1 MLRIEIIG
9 TIDNQRHYDTETI
22 KELLSLDAEMLMVGR
37 DFVGRPGTRI
47 HACATNVI
55 KIRTELNFNKEQS
68 RRWIKQALEKERQLG
83 VYHPHKTWLLIAV
96 QGESTEPESIAIA
109 SICPRLKPL
118 HLELK
123 ATPDTNAR
131 RQQYLKLLTDVLRM
145 YLTLAKQT
153 NYKLDEGL
161 SNFAVSDEGV
171 VYYLD
176 DEYYQWD
183 KFISFSLMLGV
194 YIRNFDWLDE
204 DFISELGHALVA
216 LLEGIFH
223 DDHCRIIIARQ
234 LQSLFMPQG
243 QKEQLLHRLMQILT
257 HTDQVQAKST
267 HPKQVP
273 GRFFALLADVHA
285 NYAALDTVLNYLDTH
300 NIHEG
305 IVLGDVVGYNAE
317 PKECIE
323 RLQDTDLL
331 IIQGNHDHAVAISET
346 GMGFSNTAK
355 MSIQW
360 TVEQLSPEHRQW
372 LKALPAFIE
381 TEDWFAVHG
390 APIDPAFFYA
400 YVYAMTYE
408 SNLQHMQD
416 NKIHLCFHGHSHMP
430 GIFARDKR
438 AMDHCLE
445 GQTISLSPYSQLL
458 VCPGSIGQPRNGCT
472 DTQFAIYDREREE
485 VAFLSLPYD
494 SQSTVQK
501 MRDHDFPETLW
512 KRLLTGK

>member
-1 MLRIEIIG
+1 
-9 TIDNQRHYDTETI
+9 
-22 KELLSLDAEMLMVGR
+22 
-37 DFVGRPGTRI
+37 
-47 HACATNVI
+47 
-55 KIRTELNFNKEQS
+55 
-68 RRWIKQALEKERQLG
+68 
-83 VYHPHKTWLLIAV
+83 
-96 QGESTEPESIAIA
+96 
-109 SICPRLKPL
+109 
-118 HLELK
+118 
-123 ATPDTNAR
+123 
-131 RQQYLKLLTDVLRM
+131 
-145 YLTLAKQT
+145 
-153 NYKLDEGL
+153 
-161 SNFAVSDEGV
+161 
-171 VYYLD
+171 
-176 DEYYQWD
+176 
-183 KFISFSLMLGV
+183 
-194 YIRNFDWLDE
+194 
-204 DFISELGHALVA
+204 
-216 LLEGIFH
+216 
-223 DDHCRIIIARQ
+223 
-234 LQSLFMPQG
+234 
-243 QKEQLLHRLMQILT
+243 
-257 HTDQVQAKST
+257 
-267 HPKQVP
+267 VP